1 MMQALPPPPPMPM
14 PMAPATGGC
23 FGGCVNSC
31 EAACPAQC
39 CPSYV
44 DPGQVC
50 NAQCPSSCAPS
61 CTPDCCGAVMPA
73 LPPPPPPP
81 QEGKE
86 KKRPPQIIPVVG
98 PSPFDT
104 CPGAC
109 PMSCAP
115 GCDFDCCRPFLD
127 PTIVQEMRS
136 ETQPNTP
143 AAVGTT
149 PGVEGDQ
156 ASPMTRV
163 IHVSHVLRPE
173 QPAARSSPINCPM
186 ECKQHCSP
194 SCAKDGCCTDKKR
207 RRKRKRSHIP
217 HSPRMA
223 RVYED
228 IYDREFNEQPVQPFY
243 YEFDPDF

>member
-1 MMQALPPPPPMPM
+1 
-14 PMAPATGGC
+14 MAGGC

-31 EAACPAQC
+31 EPSCPAQC
-39 CPSYV
+39 CPSYI
-44 DPGQVC
+44 DAGQIC

-61 CTPDCCGAVMPA
+61 CSPECCGAILPA
-73 LPPPPPPP
+73 LAAPEIKIVP
-81 QEGKE
+81 
-86 KKRPPQIIPVVG
+86 KKRPPPIIPVVG

-127 PTIVQEMRS
+127 PSIVQEMRS
-136 ETQPNTP
+136 EIQPNSP
-143 AAVGTT
+143 QQEAAPQAASAVQ
-149 PGVEGDQ
+149 GDQ
-156 ASPMTRV
+156 SSPMTRV
-163 IHVSHVLRPE
+163 IHVSHVLRPDE
-173 QPAARSSPINCPM
+173 ASAPAARSSTNATPANCPS

-194 SCAKDGCCTDKKR
+194 SCAKDGCCTDKKKR

-217 HSPRMA
+217 HSPRIS

-228 IYDREFNEQPVQPFY
+228 IYDREFNEQPAEPFY
-243 YEFDPDF
+243 YEFNPDF